1 MEKKNNYVQ
10 PQMILRKIFLERLM
24 LEISGETDPEHSES
38 KLNDLESSDVEDRMD
53 SFSVWDD

>member
-1 MEKKNNYVQ
+1 
-10 PQMILRKIFLERLM
+10 MIVRKIFLERLM

-38 KLNDLESSDVEDRMD
+38 KLYDLESSDVEDRID